1 MTKPS
6 EPVTQSEHEERFS
19 RILGEATSTLDEAG
33 VPFAVFGGIAASVYG
48 RPRPEHDIDLLVA
61 QGDADHALESLERAR
76 FETEKTKPRWL
87 YKAFKQ
93 DVMVDVIFR
102 VKGDIY
108 LDDELL
114 ARRRIEEYLGR
125 KFPMVS
131 PEDAV
136 VIEAISHGDD
146 RPEHWYNAL
155 AIVAEGA
162 LDWRYLGR
170 RARHGVRRVL
180 SLLVY
185 AQSNDLVVPDELI
198 RELFQDVYTGGA
210 RIDA

>member
-1 MTKPS
+1 MAEQT
-6 EPVTQSEHEERFS
+6 EHTTQAQDEERFS
-19 RILGEATSTLDEAG
+19 EVLGEATSTLEMAEI
-33 VPFAVFGGIAASVYG
+33 PFAVFGGIAASVYG
-48 RPRPEHDIDLLVA
+48 RPRPEHDIDLLVSQA
-61 QGDADHALESLERAR
+61 DADRALETLAAAG

-87 YKAFKQ
+87 YKAWKR

-108 LDDELL
+108 LDDEVL
-114 ARRRIEEYLGR
+114 RNRRIEQYLGR
-125 KFPMVS
+125 KFPVVS

-136 VIEAISHGDD
+136 VVEAISHGDD

-155 AIVAEGA
+155 SIVAEGA
-162 LDWRYLGR
+162 LDWRYLGH

-180 SLLVY
+180 SLLIY

-198 RELFQDVYTGGA
+198 QELFREVYAGGA